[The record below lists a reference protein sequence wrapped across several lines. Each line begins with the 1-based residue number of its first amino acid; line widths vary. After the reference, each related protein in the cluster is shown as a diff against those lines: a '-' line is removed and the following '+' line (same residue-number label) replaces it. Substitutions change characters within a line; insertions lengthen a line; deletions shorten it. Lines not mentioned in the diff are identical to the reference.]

1 MGLKRLFLLILLIP
15 LTSQA
20 VTVSRV
26 TEFEPHTKLLAE
38 DLNDEFDNIISA
50 INGNLGPENFAGGAV
65 ASSSIVDGAVVTSK
79 IADGAVTIEK
89 LASVTPEVSS
99 SASFSTDS
107 TTYVNVPDLSTT
119 ITSTGRPIWVGLVWG
134 DAIWTPEQGEV
145 AVLASSFSAKG
156 FLNFHISN
164 STRNVVIIGGAGHFD
179 ASSFAAS
186 YPCETAQFIDFQP
199 AGTYTYQVRVKAYDD
214 ETIYV
219 TNCKLRAF
227 EL

>member
-1 MGLKRLFLLILLIP
+1 MRLFLLILLIP
-15 LTSQA
+15 LASQA

-65 ASSSIVDGAVVTSK
+65 ASSNIVDGAVVTSK
-79 IADGAVTIEK
+79 LADGAVTIEK
-89 LASVTPEVSS
+89 LASITPEVSS

-107 TTYVNVPDLSTT
+107 TTYVNVTNLSTT
-119 ITSTGRPIWVGLVWG
+119 ITSTGRPIWVGLIWG
-134 DAIWTPEQGEV
+134 DAIWTPELGEI
-145 AVLASSFSAKG
+145 AVTSSSYSATG
-156 FLNFHISN
+156 YVNFHISN
-164 STRNVVIIGGAGHFD
+164 ATRNVVIIGGSGHLDSANFG
-179 ASSFAAS
+179 AR
-186 YPCETAQFIDFQP
+186 YPCATAQFIDFQP
-199 AGTYTYQVRVKAYDD
+199 AGTYTYQVRVKADDD

-219 TNCKLRAF
+219 TNCKLQAF